1 MLIIVTR
8 YYPIVFQRVLSDTTT
23 GNDLIVTPAV
33 TPNLGVTKNIG
44 KIVTPKS
51 EDFNETE
58 RRKPQEAET

>member
-23 GNDLIVTPAV
+23 GNDLIVTP
-33 TPNLGVTKNIG
+33 T
-44 KIVTPKS
+44 VTPKS
-51 EDFNETE
+51 DDFNETE